1 MNLSE
6 QILDKTKNLSNEEL
20 KRILESIKESV
31 NIELRLVSMFD
42 KEGENN
48 KLL

>member
-6 QILDKTKNLSNEEL
+6 QILDKTKHLSNEEL
-20 KRILESIKESV
+20 KRTLESIKESV
-31 NIELRLVSMFD
+31 NIELRLVSMFE
-42 KEGENN
+42 KESEDN

>member
-6 QILDKTKNLSNEEL
+6 QILDKTKNLSNDEF
-20 KRILESIKESV
+20 KIILESIKESV